1 MLLDAVHGDCRHGI
15 TLRPPSW
22 PSLDP
27 PLPRFSPVPS
37 VIRTV
42 APSPCTELA
51 VVLSPSAMAEPPTEA
66 LFRPPPSFS
75 LPQIYFWP
83 FISNPTATVGRY
95 PFAGS
100 FAKEPL

>member
-1 MLLDAVHGDCRHGI
+1 MLLDAVHGDRRHGI

-51 VVLSPSAMAEPPTEA
+51 DVFLIAGNGAPPWLL
-66 LFRPPPSFS
+66 LFRPATLSS
-75 LPQIYFWP
+75 LSPDRFLAVH
-83 FISNPTATVGRY
+83 FKSD
-95 PFAGS
+95 GS
-100 FAKEPL
+100 R